1 MGWFYSEAAIGE
13 VQEKIALKTLAKLKN
28 ISKAV
33 YIRAESLKRL
43 Y

>member
-13 VQEKIALKTLAKLKN
+13 VQEKSALKTLAKLKN
-28 ISKAV
+28 ISKVV